1 MAAFGFTTN
10 PLLLADGEL
19 EPWHQIWPIDEG
31 QMTAH
36 KAEPE
41 TRNSSD
47 DSATATAGAKLRLSD
62 LLVDCSI
69 EIAPT
74 SAKKIGEFRDDLPAG
89 TKVYIVSPAGR
100 EFADIIATAREIRNQ
115 GFEPVPHVAARSI
128 TDHRQLEVHL
138 RQLRDEADIT
148 EALVIGGSWSR
159 PVGAF
164 DSSLQLLETG
174 LFSKY
179 GIRRIGV
186 AGHPEGHPSVS
197 DDVLLDALSQKKV
210 FVENSGAEFFVV
222 TQFCF
227 DASSIIAWE
236 GTIRAN
242 LGALPIHVGV
252 PGLASV
258 TGLIKYARICGI
270 GPSVRFLTRGLD
282 KLVKLAKTW
291 APDRL
296 LTELS
301 QHKAANPEFGMEK
314 IHFYSFGELSL
325 IAQWI
330 NAVRDGDIAFDQD
343 GRNFSAIPNSPL
355 LPRKNSKGD

>member
-1 MAAFGFTTN
+1 
-10 PLLLADGEL
+10 
-19 EPWHQIWPIDEG
+19 
-31 QMTAH
+31 MTML

-41 TRNSSD
+41 ALNP
-47 DSATATAGAKLRLSD
+47 SADIASAGVKVRLSD

-74 SAKKIGEFRDDLPAG
+74 SAKKIKAFGDDLAAG
-89 TKVYIVSPAGR
+89 SKVYVVSPAGR
-100 EFADIIATAREIRNQ
+100 DFADIVSTAKALRNE

-128 TDHRQLEVHL
+128 RDHGQLEENL
-138 RQLRDEADIT
+138 RQLRDDADVT
-148 EALVIGGSWSR
+148 EVLVIGGGWSR

-174 LFSKY
+174 LFGKY

-197 DDVLLDALSQKKV
+197 DDVLLDALHQKKE
-210 FVENSGAEFFVV
+210 FVEKSGAEFFVV

-227 DASSIIAWE
+227 DAKSVIAWE
-236 GTIRAN
+236 KKVRTN
-242 LGALPIHVGV
+242 LGPMAIHVGV

-258 TGLIKYARICGI
+258 TSLIKYARICGI

-296 LTELS
+296 LSELS
-301 QHKAANPEFGMEK
+301 QYKAAESEFGIKK

-325 IAQWI
+325 IARWI

-343 GRNFSAIPNSPL
+343 GRSFGTIPSSAPIQQTKL
-355 LPRKNSKGD
+355 KGD

>member
-1 MAAFGFTTN
+1 
-10 PLLLADGEL
+10 
-19 EPWHQIWPIDEG
+19 
-31 QMTAH
+31 MTAH
-36 KAEPE
+36 KAERK
-41 TRNSSD
+41 TGASSND
-47 DSATATAGAKLRLSD
+47 TAIAGAKVRLSD

-74 SAKKIGEFRDDLPAG
+74 QAKKIREFRKVLPAR

-100 EFADIIATAREIRNQ
+100 DFVDIVATARELRNE
-115 GFEPVPHVAARSI
+115 GFEPVPHLAARSVR
-128 TDHRQLEVHL
+128 DSHQLDENL
-138 RQLRDEADIT
+138 RQLRDEADIS

-179 GIRRIGV
+179 GIKRIGV

-197 DDVLLDALSQKKV
+197 DDVLLEALRVKKEH
-210 FVENSGAEFFVV
+210 VEKSGAEFFVV

-227 DASSIIAWE
+227 DANSIIAWE
-236 GTIRAN
+236 GEVRSNI
-242 LGALPIHVGV
+242 GALPIHVGV

-343 GRNFSAIPNSPL
+343 GRNFSAIPNSPPL
-355 LPRKNSKGD
+355 LRQNSKGD

>member
-1 MAAFGFTTN
+1 MTTRR
-10 PLLLADGEL
+10 AEL
-19 EPWHQIWPIDEG
+19 G
-31 QMTAH
+31 
-36 KAEPE
+36 
-41 TRNSSD
+41 TRMSVD
-47 DSATATAGAKLRLSD
+47 ATVSTTAGAKVRLSD
-62 LLVDCSI
+62 LLVDFSI

-74 SAKKIGEFRDDLPAG
+74 SAEKIKAFRKDLPAG

-100 EFADIIATAREIRNQ
+100 DFADIVATAKELRNE
-115 GFEPVPHVAARSI
+115 GFEPIPHVAARSV
-128 TDHRQLEVHL
+128 TDCHQLEDYL
-138 RQLRDEADIT
+138 QQLRDGAGVT
-148 EALVIGGSWSR
+148 EVLVIGGSWSR

-179 GIRRIGV
+179 GMRRIGV

-197 DDVLLDALSQKKV
+197 DDVLMDALRQKKE

-227 DASSIIAWE
+227 DSNAIIAWE
-236 GTIRAN
+236 RKIRESI
-242 LGALPIHVGV
+242 GALPIHVGV
-252 PGLASV
+252 PGLASI